1 MNKEPT
7 AAATASSRANAYYVF
22 VLIYLLLTFD
32 YIDRF
37 VIISL
42 FPFLKSDWGLS
53 DAQCGMMVS
62 AVFWTILILTVPIGT
77 LIDRWSRKKSIG
89 IMSTLWGLATA
100 AGALTTGFGQLF
112 ATRAAVGV
120 GEAGYSAGGTA
131 LISAFFPA
139 ERRAR
144 MIGIWYS
151 AIPLGQGIGIAVGGI
166 IAVALGWRS
175 ALGIMALPGIVVA
188 LIFFTVKDYKTVEL
202 VKSVPEK
209 GRIIKARMEKLDIIR
224 ELFRSK
230 ALVLSNLAFA
240 GSSFMIVG
248 LTTWLPAYFQRYEG
262 MSIERSGMMTGV
274 IMILAI
280 VGGPISGILTDRWHA
295 KRPNARMLIPVITC
309 TITAALLFTAFRFHG
324 GVQFVLLLGVGLFAI
339 MFTPGA
345 ISVTQDVVH
354 PGLRSTSLSINV
366 VTQHL
371 LGSSTGPLVVG
382 LLADRYGLDKALLCL
397 PAALL
402 LSAVLFFIGSFYY
415 AADAR
420 KVEKV
425 DLVIENG

>member
-1 MNKEPT
+1 
-7 AAATASSRANAYYVF
+7 
-22 VLIYLLLTFD
+22 
-32 YIDRF
+32 
-37 VIISL
+37 
-42 FPFLKSDWGLS
+42 
-53 DAQCGMMVS
+53 MVS
-62 AVFWTILILTVPIGT
+62 AVFWTMLVLTVPIGT

-89 IMSTLWGLATA
+89 VMSTLWGLATA
-100 AGALTTGFGQLF
+100 AGALTTNFGQLF

-151 AIPLGQGIGIAVGGI
+151 AIPLGQAIGIALGGV

-175 ALGIMALPGIVVA
+175 ALGIMALPGIAVA
-188 LIFFTVKDYKTVEL
+188 LLFFTIKDYKTVEL
-202 VKSVPEK
+202 VRSVPK
-209 GRIIKARMEKLDIIR
+209 GGGVSKAKMSKLDIVR

-240 GSSFMIVG
+240 GSAFMIVG

-274 IMILAI
+274 IMLLAI
-280 VGGPISGILTDRWHA
+280 VGGPVSGILTDRWHA
-295 KRPNARMLIPVITC
+295 KRPNARMLIPAITC
-309 TITAALLFTAFRFHG
+309 SITAILLFIAFRFHG
-324 GVQFVLLLGVGLFAI
+324 GVQFGLLLGVGLFAI

-371 LGSSTGPLVVG
+371 LGSSTGPLVIG
-382 LLADRYGLDKALLCL
+382 ALADRFGLDKALLCL

-402 LSAVLFFIGSFYY
+402 FSATLFFIGSFFYT
-415 AADAR
+415 ADLQ

-425 DLVIENG
+425 EVVLENG